1 MDDKKTDRR
10 ILRSKA
16 ALRQALLELMAD
28 KSFHSISIKEIVEK
42 AGYNRGTFYTHY
54 DSKEALLEDIY
65 TNLLDELI
73 QSFRA
78 PYEEVEVF
86 RIDELPAK
94 SVTIFEH
101 FYRNKGVYTTL
112 FKSEVLT
119 QFKGKIF
126 DALKQISMEDLLYD
140 GPDSADDP
148 LNREF
153 LVIYSMN
160 ALLGLIFHWIE
171 SGYHYS
177 PSYMQDQLVKM
188 INWRPY
194 AAKINKKSEGSV
206 TVR

>member
-16 ALRQALLELMAD
+16 ALRQALLELMSD
-28 KSFHSISIKEIVEK
+28 KSYHSISIKEIVET

-54 DSKEALLEDIY
+54 DGKGALLEDIY
-65 TNLLDELI
+65 SCLLDDLI

-101 FYRNKGVYTTL
+101 FYRNKAVYTTL
-112 FKSEVLT
+112 FKSEVLA
-119 QFKGKIF
+119 QFKQKIF
-126 DALKQISMEDLLYD
+126 DALKRISTEDLEYAE
-140 GPDSADDP
+140 ADEKGDP

-153 LVIYSMN
+153 LVIYAMN
-160 ALLGLIFHWIE
+160 ALLGIIFHWIE
-171 SGYHYS
+171 SGFHYP
-177 PSYMQDQLVKM
+177 PSYMQDQLVRM

-194 AAKINKKSEGSV
+194 EARINKKSEGSV
-206 TVR
+206 TAR